1 MKTTVKHTGLDLND
15 RLARGASVNLA
26 GKVVGRALH
35 FTSQLLLARWL
46 GPFLFGLYSIG
57 WNYARVLSLLASLG
71 LDSGVIHLGMRDWD
85 GGKKKISE
93 LIVGAV
99 GISILAGVGLGAATF
114 LAAPAA
120 ARWFDKPELAH
131 VFRYFAALL
140 PLMAGVKVAAAGTR
154 ITKEMF
160 YANLVEELSQPGIN
174 LLMIAAVMLIGG
186 GLDGYILAAVFSFG
200 LSLTAAG
207 VLLRKKLVFEVN
219 FIKAISSSGQDL
231 LKYSL
236 PIAGPVILGTVVM
249 MLDRMLVGY
258 YLPEEQAGI
267 YQTVAITSALF
278 IAVLSA
284 FKTILAPLAAEL
296 YHQGDRQ
303 SLERL
308 IQTSTRWVI
317 TLCLPFLLVLLI
329 APESFLRTFFG
340 DAYQGGARVLSLLT
354 LAQLINLSTGAVDQ
368 VLVMTGNQRSWLR
381 ASGLIFLISAV
392 LFPLMITRWGMTGA
406 AAVNIWI
413 FTGLSI
419 SGVYLVITR
428 VGVMPFNAGT
438 LKTAAAAGLTT
449 GGMILVR
456 MLFDGNGAWYFLL
469 QLTAA
474 VVLYVFTLI
483 SMGLEES
490 DRKVIGQI
498 RTRLGF

>member
-1 MKTTVKHTGLDLND
+1 VKNTVKSSSLKLNG

-26 GKVVGRALH
+26 GKVFGRALH

-57 WNYARVLSLLASLG
+57 WNYARGLSLLASLG
-71 LDSGVIHLGMRDWD
+71 MDSGVIHLGMRDW
-85 GGKKKISE
+85 GGEKKKISE

-99 GISILAGVGLGAATF
+99 AISFLAGSGLGMVTF

-120 ARWFDKPELAH
+120 ARWFDKPELII
-131 VFRYFAALL
+131 VFRLFAALL
-140 PLMAGVKVAAAGTR
+140 PLMAGVKVAAAATR
-154 ITKEMF
+154 ITKEMI

-186 GLDGYILAAVFSFG
+186 GLDSYILAAVFSFG
-200 LSLTAAG
+200 LSLAAAG
-207 VLLRKKLVFEVN
+207 VLLRKQLVFEVN
-219 FIKAISSSGQDL
+219 LKKALSSSSQDL

-236 PIAGPVILGTVVM
+236 PISGPVILGTVVM

-258 YLPEEQAGI
+258 FLPEEQAGI

-284 FKTILAPLAAEL
+284 FKTILAPLVAEL
-296 YHQGDRQ
+296 YHQSDKQG
-303 SLERL
+303 LERMV
-308 IQTSTRWVI
+308 QTSTRWAI

-340 DAYQGGARVLSLLT
+340 GAYQGGARVLSLLT
-354 LAQLINLSTGAVDQ
+354 LAQLINLGGGAVDQ
-368 VLVMTGNQRSWLR
+368 VLVMTGNQRSWLK
-381 ASGLIFLISAV
+381 ASGLIFLITTV
-392 LFPLMITRWGMTGA
+392 LFPFLIPRWGMMGA

-428 VGVMPFNAGT
+428 VGVMPFDSGT

-449 GGMILVR
+449 GGMVLVR
-456 MLFDGNGAWYFLL
+456 TLVDGNGAWYFLL

-474 VVLYVFTLI
+474 VALFVILLI

-490 DRKVIGQI
+490 DREIIGQI
-498 RTRLGF
+498 RNRIGF